1 MYKLVAIDLDGTLL
15 DSYGQISENNKN
27 AVKDAVNKGT
37 KVVIASGRGVMSV
50 KNFANEIGANE
61 YAVCGNGAVVY
72 DFKQESIIY
81 DKFLSQKKVLQ
92 LIKICEEN
100 SIYYNVFTEDTILTS
115 SLAYNVLF
123 YNQENVKKP
132 DSKKTNIN
140 IIQNIYKYIQER
152 EKEDYLKMC
161 ICDKNNIIF
170 GGIMKMLKEVKNV
183 NVMEVAHMARK
194 LIANGTDYVPVEYY
208 ITEIMNQNADKWN
221 AVKFLADKFNIK
233 ESEIITIGD
242 NVNDEQ
248 MLKNAGLGVA
258 MGNSAPY
265 IQKMAKEVTLDNNS
279 GGVAHIVE
287 KYILN

>member
-1 MYKLVAIDLDGTLL
+1 MYKLIAIDLDGTLL
-15 DSYGQISENNKN
+15 NSYGVISEVDKN
-27 AVKDAVNKGT
+27 ALKEAIKKGVK
-37 KVVIASGRGVMSV
+37 VIFTSGRGTMSV
-50 KNFANEIGANE
+50 KNFANDIGIE
-61 YAVCGNGAVVY
+61 GDIICGNGAIVY
-72 DFKQESIIY
+72 NLQEDKIIY
-81 DKFLSQKKVLQ
+81 NQYIDKKKVLQ
-92 LIKICEEN
+92 IIKICEEN

-140 IIQNIYKYIQER
+140 IIQDIYKYVQER

-221 AVKFLADKFNIK
+221 AVKFLADKFKIK
-233 ESEIITIGD
+233 ENEIITIGD

-265 IQKMAKEVTLDNNS
+265 IQEMAKEVTLDNNS

-287 KYILN
+287 KYILK

>member
-1 MYKLVAIDLDGTLL
+1 MANNELNGNAKFKSNIKGTLIL
-15 DSYGQISENNKN
+15 LITAMIWGASFVSQSAGADILGPNSFNGIRMLLGSVVLMPVCFAISKSQ
-27 AVKDAVNKGT
+27 KRKGA
-37 KVVIASGRGVMSV
+37 KPI
-50 KNFANEIGANE
+50 
-61 YAVCGNGAVVY
+61 
-72 DFKQESIIY
+72 
-81 DKFLSQKKVLQ
+81 DKKKVLQ
-92 LIKICEEN
+92 IIKICEEN

-221 AVKFLADKFNIK
+221 AVKFLADKFKIK
-233 ESEIITIGD
+233 ENEIITIGD

-265 IQKMAKEVTLDNNS
+265 IQEMAKEVTLDNNS

-287 KYILN
+287 KYILK

>member
-1 MYKLVAIDLDGTLL
+1 MYKLIAIDLDGTLL
-15 DSYGQISENNKN
+15 NSYGVISEVDKN
-27 AVKDAVNKGT
+27 ALKEAIKKGVK
-37 KVVIASGRGVMSV
+37 VILTSGRGTMSV
-50 KNFANEIGANE
+50 KNFANDIGIE
-61 YAVCGNGAVVY
+61 GDIICGNGAIVY
-72 DFKQESIIY
+72 NLQEDKIIY
-81 DKFLSQKKVLQ
+81 NQYIDKKKVLQ
-92 LIKICEEN
+92 IIKICEEN

-123 YNQENVKKP
+123 YN
-132 DSKKTNIN
+132 
-140 IIQNIYKYIQER
+140 QER